1 MEKKKNKTNI
11 SISID
16 KLKKLFMKHNK
27 ELKVIEKHND
37 KDTYV
42 QVKKSCKNNK

>member
-1 MEKKKNKTNI
+1 MDKQENKTNI

-16 KLKKLFMKHNK
+16 KLKKLFLKHGK
-27 ELKVIEKHND
+27 ELKVIEKND
-37 KDTYV
+37 DKNTYV